1 MYVRRRNGW
10 GRAYLPGGENSNRP
24 ALRDVVPLTTRT
36 ALRWGVDK
44 NSDLVLRVCEPDERH
59 FTEVVG
65 VGLDLGL
72 YSLKL

>member
-1 MYVRRRNGW
+1 M

-36 ALRWGVDK
+36 TLRWGVNK
-44 NSDLVLRVCEPDERH
+44 NSDLLLRVRKPDERH